1 MATAGVED
9 AGISFFLLTVVTAVN
24 AIRRC
29 AVTMNFRVMGTS
41 SHQPDEPIP
50 AAPRRVVIAAIDQS
64 LDQARLALQR
74 FQYEETIAHGEA
86 ALALPGLTAD
96 EEAKIRCLLAEAW
109 ENLSRFSEAVTVL
122 SGYEDAENRE
132 PLTLTLQCQVA
143 RQLGAAY
150 GGTKDIPK
158 ALSWAR
164 QALIQAGQGGDPG
177 EMGNCRLLLGTLY
190 RRLGEI
196 RFAHEHY
203 AEARK
208 LALSSDDDFLQA
220 QALNGLGLVCLT
232 ESDWA
237 GAQRAFAQAQELLPD
252 HQAPLLRGSLYINQA
267 IGPQLQGH
275 WRESVELLEKSL
287 APLEEARQP
296 RLLSNARSN
305 LGFSLMRLGEIKQA
319 QAAFEQAL
327 TEARACEAL
336 LVEASTLES
345 LGELQY
351 LQGDFS
357 AGERY
362 LQKSW
367 EILQPLRVGFN
378 EAQFHLTQGR
388 CRLMADAPEDAL
400 QSFQA
405 SLEICERMGDPRGQA
420 AARLWLIEAYLAVGR
435 QAEAVRLQAEVRGE
449 VERMALTPLLAHL
462 KEISGYLA
470 LISQN
475 EADAIKCFSRAVT
488 IWEMIEDR
496 YRIAVASFH
505 LGQAYVLA
513 GDPERALSALRKAQS
528 LFRQW
533 GEHPMLTRTEIAIK
547 TLPTNAVAKAAQ
559 RTLSATIVSALTRLH
574 ETGGARALL
583 LRELVHILH
592 EDFAAAPVIV
602 FHLLA
607 GREPVPL
614 TYLGCDERQAK
625 ALSSLAASEERRSH
639 KRKLHSLLAHADEQ
653 LLLYVG
659 KHSEDLTETLLALLI
674 RETEAGLERDRWLPR
689 TARSVGTSV
698 VLPPQLSLP
707 GLVYRS
713 EAIRKI
719 VEQIYDLHTSDI
731 PILLTGETGTGK
743 DVIARAIH
751 TLSSRSAH
759 PFIPFNCAATP
770 RELVESQLFGHRH
783 GAFTGAR
790 TDFPGLIGAAEKG
803 TLFLDEVGELARE
816 VQPKLLRFL
825 QDGEIQRL
833 GEAKPRRANVRVIA
847 ATNRDL
853 KAMVDAGE
861 FRMDLYYRLNV
872 VQFSLPPLRERREEI
887 ALLTEH
893 FLRRYTRL
901 ANKQRITLAPSVMDL
916 LRRYDWP
923 GNARELENEIQRLV
937 ALTPTGTKILP
948 ESLSPAITQSA
959 LLQATPSASPAAAR
973 QTLAEM
979 LADREREIVNGSLAR
994 HNGNLSRVA
1003 TELGISRNGLRKMI
1017 ARLQLDRYGNF
1028 GGN

>member
-1 MATAGVED
+1 MHPHDD
-9 AGISFFLLTVVTAVN
+9 ALSSPQRRAIGQSISKLL
-24 AIRRC
+24 
-29 AVTMNFRVMGTS
+29 
-41 SHQPDEPIP
+41 HE
-50 AAPRRVVIAAIDQS
+50 
-64 LDQARLALQR
+64 ARLALRQ
-74 FQYEETIAHGEA
+74 FQYEEAIADGEA
-86 ALALPGLTAD
+86 ALAMPGLAEN
-96 EEAKIRCLLAEAW
+96 EEASVRCILAEAL
-109 ENLSRFSEAVTVL
+109 EKLSRFSDAVAVL
-122 SGYEDAENRE
+122 SEYENAVKRE
-132 PLTLTLQCQVA
+132 RLTLTLQCQVA

-150 GGTKDIPK
+150 GGTKEIPK

-164 QALIQAGQGGDPG
+164 QALIQAGQYGDPG
-177 EMGNCRLLLGTLY
+177 EMGACRLLLGTLY

-196 RFAHEHY
+196 RFAQEHY
-203 AEARK
+203 LEART
-208 LALSSDDDFLQA
+208 LALRSGDDVLQA
-220 QALNGLGLVCLT
+220 QALNGLGMVCLT

-237 GAQRAFAQAQELLPD
+237 GAQRAFAQAHELLPD
-252 HQAPLLRGSLYINQA
+252 NVAPLLRGSLYINQA

-305 LGFSLMRLGEIKQA
+305 LGYSLMRLGETAAA
-319 QAAFEQAL
+319 QEAFEQAL
-327 TEARACEAL
+327 MEARSCEAL

-357 AGERY
+357 AGEQY
-362 LQKSW
+362 LENSD
-367 EILQPLRVGFN
+367 EILRTLRVGFN

-388 CRLMADAPEDAL
+388 CRLMADRADEAL
-400 QSFQA
+400 TSFQA

-420 AARLWLIEAYLAVGR
+420 AARLWLIETHLALG
-435 QAEAVRLQAEVRGE
+435 QQKEAEQLQAAARSEI
-449 VERMALTPLLAHL
+449 ERMALTPLLAQL
-462 KEISGYLA
+462 KEVSGHLA
-470 LISQN
+470 LISHN
-475 EADAIKCFSRAVT
+475 ETDAIKYFSRAVT
-488 IWEMIEDR
+488 IWEMTADP
-496 YRIAVASFH
+496 YHIAVASFH

-513 GDPERALSALRKAQS
+513 GEPERALSALEKAQS
-528 LFRQW
+528 LFQQL
-533 GEHPMLTRTEIAIK
+533 GEQPMLTRTEIALK
-547 TLPTNAVAKAAQ
+547 TIPVNAVTKAAQ

-574 ETGGARALL
+574 ETGGARAVL
-583 LRELVHILH
+583 LRELVSILH

-602 FHLLA
+602 FHQTA
-607 GREPVPL
+607 GHDPVPVA
-614 TYLGCDERQAK
+614 YLGCDERQAK
-625 ALSSLAASEERRSH
+625 ALARMVTNEERRSGKH
-639 KRKLHSLLAHADEQ
+639 QFHSLWADAEEQ
-653 LLLYVG
+653 LTLYIG
-659 KHSEDLTETLLALLI
+659 QQSEELTDTLLALLI

-689 TARSVGTSV
+689 TARATGASV
-698 VLPPQLSLP
+698 VLPPPLALP

-719 VEQIYDLHTSDI
+719 VEQIYNLSTSDI

-803 TLFLDEVGELARE
+803 TLFLDEIGELARE

-833 GEAKPRRANVRVIA
+833 GETKPRRANVRVIA

-887 ALLTEH
+887 PLLAEH
-893 FLRRYTRL
+893 FLRRYTKL
-901 ANKQRITLAPSVMDL
+901 ANKQKITLAASVINA

-937 ALTPTGTKILP
+937 ALTPSGTKITP
-948 ESLSPAITQSA
+948 EALSPNILQPPA
-959 LLQATPSASPAAAR
+959 LQLVQLPARALTR
-973 QTLAEM
+973 RTLAEM
-979 LADREREIVNGSLAR
+979 LADTEREIVNESLAR
-994 HNGNLSRVA
+994 HQGNLSRVA
-1003 TELGISRNGLRKMI
+1003 AELGISRNGLRKMI
-1017 ARLQLDRYGNF
+1017 TRLRLNRYG
-1028 GGN
+1028 G